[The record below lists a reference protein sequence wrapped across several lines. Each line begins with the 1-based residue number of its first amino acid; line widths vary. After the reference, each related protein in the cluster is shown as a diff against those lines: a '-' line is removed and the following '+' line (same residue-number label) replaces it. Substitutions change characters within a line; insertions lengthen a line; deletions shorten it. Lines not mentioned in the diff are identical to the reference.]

1 MSVTVEQLLKLPSL
15 NRAKV
20 IGGHRGLSKVVSSIS
35 VLEST
40 DPGVLVD
47 EVFPQGEFFG
57 SEIVITG
64 FLNSVDNVPLQL
76 ANIRRLAEGGEVGLI
91 LFYVGVYLPR
101 IDPQLIALADQLDFV
116 LIAMPEGE
124 STLRYS
130 EVIND
135 VMNCI
140 YRDRTQSSSVVL
152 DVLAGI
158 SALPKHLQ
166 TVNTALKILS
176 DRVSASVLLCDSS
189 FHVLNLVTWPRGI
202 EGDVSAGFRTMQSY
216 PPPGGSEAC
225 PFVPDARIYRMSLG
239 VDGGQQM
246 ELLLIK
252 AGLPFDEATLGQ
264 VMDATRICINIWG
277 RRHGEIAI
285 HELVRAILQD
295 EPLKMSRLAEIFHV
309 DVASLHEMWIAQSD
323 LEDAKQRF
331 QVLLPALRECFVG
344 FSGSLIMDVYGGRLL
359 IFMGT
364 PRTQQEAERLCATV
378 METMTAQLPD
388 VVLCRCSGLQNTVDV
403 REAYLGFREHLADA
417 MRIYPSRRCYTWGDI
432 SFSRDCRLVIQGGE
446 AALEA
451 CLSAIAPVQKDS
463 EELDLA
469 ETLSIYLLDGEQSVA
484 LTSQLLH
491 IHKNTVKYRLHRIS
505 GLLGYRADKMP
516 ELMELY
522 KACAVKRLMSDQHN
536 Q

>member
-15 NRAKV
+15 SRAKV
-20 IGGHRGLSKVVSSIS
+20 VGGHRGLSKVVSSIS

-76 ANIRRLAEGGEVGLI
+76 ANLRRLAEGGEVGLI

-101 IDPQLIALADQLDFV
+101 IDPQLIALADELDFV

-124 STLRYS
+124 ATLRYG
-130 EVIND
+130 EVISD
-135 VMNCI
+135 VMGCI
-140 YRDRTQSSSVVL
+140 YRDRAESSSVVL

-176 DRVSASVLLCDSS
+176 DRISASVLLCDSA

-202 EGDVSAGFRTMQSY
+202 EGDVVCGFKGMAGY
-216 PPPGGSEAC
+216 PPSGESEVC
-225 PFVPDARIYRMSLG
+225 SFVPDSRIYRMSLG
-239 VDGGQQM
+239 TDGGQQM

-252 AGLPFDEATLGQ
+252 AGLPLDGATLGQ

-295 EPLKMSRLAEIFHV
+295 EPLKMRRLAEIFRV
-309 DVASLHEMWIAQSD
+309 DVASLHEMWIVQSGD
-323 LEDAKQRF
+323 EDAKQRF
-331 QVLLPALRECFVG
+331 QALLPALRECFVG
-344 FSGSLIMDVYGGRLL
+344 FSGSLIMDIYSGRLL
-359 IFMGT
+359 IFTGT
-364 PRTQQEAERLCATV
+364 PQTQQEADRLSASV
-378 METMTAQLPD
+378 MAAVTAELPD
-388 VVLCRCSGLQNTVDV
+388 AVLCRCSGLQSTADV
-403 REAYLGFREHLADA
+403 RAAYLGFRESLADA
-417 MRIYPSRRCYTWGDI
+417 ARIYPARRVYTWGDI
-432 SFSRDCRLVIQGGE
+432 GFARDCRQVIQGGE
-446 AALEA
+446 AALDA
-451 CLSAIAPVQKDS
+451 CLRVIAPVQKDS

-469 ETLSIYLLDGEQSVA
+469 ETLSVYLLDGERSVTR
-484 LTSQLLH
+484 TSELLY
-491 IHKNTVKYRLHRIS
+491 IHKNTVKYRIHRIS
-505 GLLGYRADKMP
+505 NLLGYRVDKLP
-516 ELMELY
+516 ELLELY
-522 KACAVKRLMSDQHN
+522 KACAVRRLLSDE
-536 Q
+536 